1 MNKYETLT
9 NGERRKKRREEE
21 ADAGGGGEGGEG
33 GGGRDQVN
41 VSGILMFFKVE
52 PRLEKLIFFKI
63 LISMGW
69 ECCRRVFSTGIL
81 GDSPGFLRI
90 FH

>member
-1 MNKYETLT
+1 
-9 NGERRKKRREEE
+9 
-21 ADAGGGGEGGEG
+21 
-33 GGGRDQVN
+33 
-41 VSGILMFFKVE
+41 MFFKVE